1 MEHLLDRGPLS
12 GQGSSALGADWLLSV
27 EAEGGAERLMDG
39 RRPGGRGGRWP
50 LKPAS
55 FVCLCVSMGVHE
67 CVRACVFERVG
78 VDACVH
84 LCTRA
89 CGHV

>member
-39 RRPGGRGGRWP
+39 RRPGGRGGSVAV
-50 LKPAS
+50 KGCQFCV
-55 FVCLCVSMGVHE
+55 FVCKHG
-67 CVRACVFERVG
+67 RA
-78 VDACVH
+78 
-84 LCTRA
+84 
-89 CGHV
+89 